1 MWLGIP
7 YTGYGY
13 NIQISRMFIFCVIS
27 CLVYFVLALPQTM
40 DIVGNLV
47 GFDRHYDQTS
57 NDIYYLNFIHG
68 IVFSLFI
75 YLLLKYY
82 NPYTINKYT
91 TTNKLIQKK
100 NIV

>member
-13 NIQISRMFIFCVIS
+13 NIHISRMFIFCVIS
-27 CLVYFVLALPQTM
+27 CLVYFVLALPQIM

-47 GFDRHYDQTS
+47 GFDRYYDQTS

-75 YLLLKYY
+75 YLLLQYY
-82 NPYTINKYT
+82 NPYTINRY